1 MTWHPIGPP
10 PPSGAAAVLVQV
22 AGREVALFQD
32 ERGQRHALPNSCPHK
47 GGPLVDGIVQA
58 GHVTCPWH
66 GWRFELATGKC
77 TTVAEDSIV
86 PCRVREVA
94 GNLEVDLP

>member
-1 MTWHPIGPP
+1 
-10 PPSGAAAVLVQV
+10 
-22 AGREVALFQD
+22 
-32 ERGQRHALPNSCPHK
+32 
-47 GGPLVDGIVQA
+47 VQA